1 MEDIARIKARLAN
14 IRSIEPILEALQTI
28 SVGVWKMALRQQSR
42 VQEYEDHLRAVVPAL
57 IPALVASRRPPSPD
71 AATFPQRLAVL
82 VIGSERGLC
91 GGFNNVLVGAVE
103 KYVRENGPAELL
115 VLGSRLVRLLRRR
128 AHEPAWSSSLPTG
141 ALPPFATVWEF
152 SHRWLADYE
161 ARRLDAVDLIYN
173 AYRGL
178 GTYAPRVLRL
188 LPPEL
193 PPEVPHEVWPPPI
206 VETEPLHILARVF
219 EQWVTL
225 SLYRALLESAASE
238 HSARFQLM
246 ESATQNAE
254 RLAWELTRAFQP
266 ARQQTITREM
276 QELAVGA
283 GLVGPRHTG
292 EISA

>member
-1 MEDIARIKARLAN
+1 MEDTARIKTRLVN
-14 IRSIEPILEALQTI
+14 IRSIEPILEALRTI
-28 SVGVWKMALRQQSR
+28 SVGIWQMALRQQSR
-42 VQEYEDHLRAVVPAL
+42 VQEYENHLRAVVPAL
-57 IPALVASRRPPSPD
+57 LPALVASRRLPSPD
-71 AATFPQRLAVL
+71 AVASPQRLAVL

-103 KYVRENGPAELL
+103 KYVQESMPAELL

-128 AHEPAWSSSLPTG
+128 AHEPAWSGSLPTG
-141 ALPPFATVWEF
+141 ALPPFAIAWELG
-152 SHRWLADYE
+152 HRWLADYE
-161 ARRLDAVDLIYN
+161 AYRLDAVDLIYN
-173 AYRGL
+173 AYRGP
-178 GTYAPRVLRL
+178 GAYAPRVLRL

-193 PPEVPHEVWPPPI
+193 PPVAPHEVWPPPI
-206 VETEPLHILARVF
+206 VETEPLRILARVL

-225 SLYRALLESAASE
+225 SLYRVLLESAASE
-238 HSARFQLM
+238 HAARFQLM

-254 RLAWELTRAFQP
+254 RLVWELTQAFQA

-283 GLVGPRHTG
+283 GLVGPRRTG